1 MKEAIYLCLL
11 LACVS
16 CVTNPD
22 NGFNKEGVPKEIT
35 RTFEE
40 FGFSIT
46 APCDL
51 FCNKYPSHAFVVAE
65 YYSIQKNLPFY
76 RIEVREKL
84 IIDELSE
91 TEQNEE
97 LDEMI
102 RTCFI
107 GFTKV
112 EKVLFSNSKYPGY
125 VGDKNLDGSTVRMMM
140 FNKGKYIISL
150 IVTADTSVIDQ
161 KFNEFTNSFKAID

>member
-1 MKEAIYLCLL
+1 M
-11 LACVS
+11 
-16 CVTNPD
+16 
-22 NGFNKEGVPKEIT
+22 
-35 RTFEE
+35 
-40 FGFSIT
+40 
-46 APCDL
+46 
-51 FCNKYPSHAFVVAE
+51 
-65 YYSIQKNLPFY
+65 
-76 RIEVREKL
+76 
-84 IIDELSE
+84 
-91 TEQNEE
+91 
-97 LDEMI
+97 DEMI

-112 EKVLFSNSKYPGY
+112 EKLLFSNNKYPGY

>member
-1 MKEAIYLCLL
+1 MKKTIFICLL

-40 FGFSIT
+40 FGFLIT

-97 LDEMI
+97 MDEMI

-107 GFTKV
+107 SIMPARA
-112 EKVLFSNSKYPGY
+112 FSAS
-125 VGDKNLDGSTVRMMM
+125 
-140 FNKGKYIISL
+140 SL
-150 IVTADTSVIDQ
+150 IYVVGRNFAARLIA
-161 KFNEFTNSFKAID
+161 FGR